1 MGVFVKAAGSNE
13 ATTPSPN
20 RPVRSERLLSAALI
34 PREAGGGLGDSTV
47 LCLTACACAPPMAM
61 CAYHCSF
68 YVRIPQ
74 PCWPILDPYP
84 FFRNRVQIFFL

>member
-13 ATTPSPN
+13 ATTPN

-34 PREAGGGLGDSTV
+34 PREAGGGLGDSTL
-47 LCLTACACAPPMAM
+47 LCLTACACAPPTAM

-74 PCWPILDPYP
+74 PCWPIHDPYP
-84 FFRNRVQIFFL
+84 FFLETVSKYFFL